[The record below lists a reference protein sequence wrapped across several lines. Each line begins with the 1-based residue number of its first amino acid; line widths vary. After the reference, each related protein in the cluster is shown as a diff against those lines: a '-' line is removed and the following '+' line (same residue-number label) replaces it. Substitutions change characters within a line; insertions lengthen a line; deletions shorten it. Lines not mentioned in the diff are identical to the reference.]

1 MNPLK
6 RFVPSLLLVLVL
18 SASFLE
24 SSVTFADDH
33 KGNQSGLKK
42 WTKQAREQYEQLPEQ
57 GKFATGAIAGFG
69 ASKLVVNSAV
79 KFVKIA
85 GAAFI
90 AYVLN
95 IRGRRFF

>member
-1 MNPLK
+1 MISLQK
-6 RFVPSLLLVLVL
+6 LRFLLVVSMTILL
-18 SASFLE
+18 NN
-24 SSVTFADDH
+24 SSVMMTFANEDNES
-33 KGNQSGLKK
+33 KNSNQNTLKK
-42 WTKQAREQYEQLPEQ
+42 WASQAREQYDQLPEQ

-90 AYVLN
+90 A
-95 IRGRRFF
+95 